1 LLKLCMPLPDQDWS
15 GRFIALYASALFL
28 SDALKRKSSSG
39 LSGVIAALMV
49 MVVVTAGVLATTYVS
64 NTYSA
69 QNRQMMEE
77 LRRQAAKDQ
86 ELIRIYIHAENS
98 SDINSPPRITIVNAW
113 GFPTNITKLLAVYRP
128 QPSQNR
134 QVIEISRQIIVP
146 PGTKV
151 TLSPEQLGL
160 SFTSFRQLADNMAA
174 LIAYTDA
181 GNSFGSTWGYPRE
194 DNLVGATTVTT
205 YNYTTTEVWQVPS
218 FTTINNTFYVNRTIT
233 LNPPA
238 PITYSTIRAVNHF
251 EKINILARGLPAGG
265 GIYYSAS
272 VTGLPEDGSPSAPL
286 PDWRNAINVQWE
298 VPPWGYN
305 GWYYLLWAW
314 QPAGGWADASDDT
327 KTVYVE
333 RGTYYTNI
341 NAPRSLIVS
350 INIAAIN
357 SLCTAVY
364 SLRRVDVQ
372 PAPPNYPTPT
382 ATYMRQ
388 GEYVSMTHYPTTY
401 TWPTA
406 VRTDWDEWGRQY
418 VTTLY
423 GTRVYPAGP
432 ALTFNNYYRGT
443 FTAALLYSGT
453 RFVRPGDNPHHP
465 VNMVVTTR
473 TAPVTTAYG
482 DRAWYAWQARIS
494 ALPTYTVGP
503 ENPVYVNHF
512 QVTENSYTIHR
523 YYYVDKVECNIYT
536 PSPPAPSGVYMGPT
550 SSCGPGQSCTF
561 NPPPTCDVTAVS
573 VTVPVTGGGSSG
585 GDGGGSSGGG
595 GGSGVG
601 FGVIVKYLVYCLPW

>member
-1 LLKLCMPLPDQDWS
+1 
-15 GRFIALYASALFL
+15 
-28 SDALKRKSSSG
+28 
-39 LSGVIAALMV
+39 
-49 MVVVTAGVLATTYVS
+49 
-64 NTYSA
+64 
-69 QNRQMMEE
+69 
-77 LRRQAAKDQ
+77 
-86 ELIRIYIHAENS
+86 
-98 SDINSPPRITIVNAW
+98 
-113 GFPTNITKLLAVYRP
+113 
-128 QPSQNR
+128 
-134 QVIEISRQIIVP
+134 
-146 PGTKV
+146 
-151 TLSPEQLGL
+151 
-160 SFTSFRQLADNMAA
+160 

-465 VNMVVTTR
+465 VNMVVGTR